1 MTNPSELGDFAVD
14 FTETVAESLA
24 SSRAKQ
30 ALSWIAGGRAPR
42 ELKHRADFQRRQS
55 KDHRISGL
63 DQRLRVGCWLQ
74 YHRETGAGKCD
85 SVELTQGNREA
96 LFLALVREAQHYDFY
111 DRNSGSVLET
121 TPIVD
126 AAVNVICTE
135 MKGTASEDRL
145 AIILVEAVAR
155 YLLSKYNV
163 LGNDRRQIKRRM
175 QA

>member
-1 MTNPSELGDFAVD
+1 M
-14 FTETVAESLA
+14 
-24 SSRAKQ
+24 
-30 ALSWIAGGRAPR
+30 
-42 ELKHRADFQRRQS
+42 
-55 KDHRISGL
+55 
-63 DQRLRVGCWLQ
+63 
-74 YHRETGAGKCD
+74 
-85 SVELTQGNREA
+85 ELTQGNREA